1 MKMRSAVGQR
11 GGRKGAP
18 GAAISPPLA
27 DVCQDSMS
35 GDVAAVDIGGHLF
48 TVGVPV
54 EWKSLVLY
62 TVENSL

>member
-1 MKMRSAVGQR
+1 MKLWSAVGQR

-35 GDVAAVDIGGHLF
+35 EDVAAVDIGGHLF
-48 TVGVPV
+48 TVGVP
-54 EWKSLVLY
+54 EIRALSDA
-62 TVENSL
+62 